1 MGLVFVVEG
10 GTDVG
15 RVAQRCLESANFAVR
30 VLSVERNVI
39 QQAAQVRPAAILID
53 ALASKGRGLELCTQI
68 RANFSLAR
76 TPVILLAVHASEEQ
90 RIQGLELGADDYITG
105 LHSAPELVA
114 RVQAVIRRFARTLPW
129 QNESS
134 LGTLSSFSSFLPGTG
149 SIKTGDIE
157 IDPSAMRFM
166 IRGGEIEVTSLEF
179 RLIYYLSFN
188 RSRVFSRDQLLD
200 AVWGTQFGSPR
211 CVDAC
216 VRRLRRKIEPNLT
229 KPTYLKTVRGAG
241 YCLAA

>member
-10 GTDVG
+10 GTEIG

-30 VLSVERNVI
+30 MLSLERNVI
-39 QQAAQVRPAAILID
+39 QQATQVRPAAILID
-53 ALASKGRGLELCTQI
+53 AMASKGRGLELCAQI
-68 RANFSLAR
+68 RVTPSLVR

-90 RIQGLELGADDYITG
+90 RIQGLELGADDYITA
-105 LHSAPELVA
+105 LHGAPELVA
-114 RVQAVIRRFARTLPW
+114 RVQAVIRRFSRTSPW
-129 QNESS
+129 QSESS
-134 LGTLSSFSSFLPGTG
+134 LGTLSSFLPATG
-149 SIKTGDIE
+149 PIKTGDIE

-166 IRGGEIEVTSLEF
+166 VRGDEVEVTSLEF
-179 RLIYYLSFN
+179 RLMYYLSFN
-188 RSRVFSRDQLLD
+188 RSRVFTRDQLLD
-200 AVWGTQFGSPR
+200 AVWGTQYGSPR

-229 KPTYLKTVRGAG
+229 RPTYLKTVRGAG

>member
-1 MGLVFVVEG
+1 M
-10 GTDVG
+10 
-15 RVAQRCLESANFAVR
+15 
-30 VLSVERNVI
+30 LSVERNVI

-53 ALASKGRGLELCTQI
+53 ALASKGRGLELCTQV
-68 RANFSLAR
+68 RATFSLAR

-114 RVQAVIRRFARTLPW
+114 RVQAVIRRFARTLSW
-129 QNESS
+129 QSECS
-134 LGTLSSFSSFLPGTG
+134 LGTLASFLPGTG

-166 IRGGEIEVTSLEF
+166 VRGGEIEVTSLEF

-188 RSRVFSRDQLLD
+188 RSRVFTRDQLLD
-200 AVWGTQFGSPR
+200 AVWGTQYGSPR

-216 VRRLRRKIEPNLT
+216 VRRLRRKIEPNFT
-229 KPTYLKTVRGAG
+229 NPTYLKTVRGAG